1 MLIDIFAIIAP
12 VFICAIVGFVW
23 VRSGGDFD
31 TNFVSRLVTNI
42 GAPCLIFSTFTSI
55 DIARDAFMRM
65 MGAALLTTLLFT
77 LTGYIVLRLFRLD
90 QRAFLPSQM
99 FPNAGNMGLPLCLL
113 AFGDEG
119 LALGL
124 TWFTINAVFG
134 FTAGMSI
141 SSGDLSFR
149 GVLRNPMLYAVIVSI
164 TMVFLGLRPPEWLF
178 NTTDLLG
185 GLMIPLML
193 ISLGVSLSRFHIASL
208 RRSVG
213 LSLLRLCTGFV
224 VGVLAAQLLGLE
236 GAARGV
242 LIMQCSMPVAV
253 FTYLFAVRYERQPAE
268 VAGTVVISTLISFA
282 TLPLLLWY
290 VLP

>member
-12 VFICAIVGFVW
+12 VFICAIVGYVW

-208 RRSVG
+208 GRSVG

-242 LIMQCSMPVAV
+242 LILQCSMPVAV
-253 FTYLFAVRYERQPAE
+253 FTYLFAVRYERQPSE

>member
-12 VFICAIVGFVW
+12 VFICAVVGFVW

-31 TNFVSRLVTNI
+31 TNFVSRLVTNV

-149 GVLRNPMLYAVIVSI
+149 GVLRNPMLYAVIISI

-193 ISLGVSLSRFHIASL
+193 ISLGVSLAQFHIASL

-224 VGVLAAQLLGLE
+224 VGVLAAELLGLE

-242 LIMQCSMPVAV
+242 LILQCSMPVAV
-253 FTYLFAVRYERQPAE
+253 FTYLFAVRYQRQPAE
-268 VAGTVVISTLISFA
+268 VAGTVVISTLISFM

>member
-1 MLIDIFAIIAP
+1 MLIEIFSIIAP
-12 VFICAIVGFVW
+12 VFLCAVVGYVW

-31 TNFVSRLVTNI
+31 TGFVSRLVTNI
-42 GAPCLIFSTFTSI
+42 GAPCLIFATFTSI
-55 DIARDAFMRM
+55 EIARDAFMRM
-65 MGAALLTTLLFT
+65 MGAAVLTTLLFT
-77 LTGYIVLRLFRLD
+77 LTGYLVLRVLRLD

-99 FPNAGNMGLPLCLL
+99 FPNGGNMGLPLCLL

-164 TMVFLGLRPPEWLF
+164 TMVFLELKPPVWLF
-178 NTTDLLG
+178 NTTELLG

-193 ISLGVSLSRFHIASL
+193 ISLGVSLASFRITSL
-208 RRSVG
+208 KLSVG
-213 LSLLRLCTGFV
+213 LSLLRLGTGFC
-224 VGVLAAQLLGLE
+224 VGLLIATLLGLE
-236 GAARGV
+236 GAAKGV
-242 LIMQCSMPVAV
+242 LILQCSMPVAV
-253 FTYLFAVRYERQPAE
+253 FTYLFAVRYDRRPAE
-268 VAGTVVISTLISFA
+268 VAGTVVISTLISFMS
-282 TLPLLLWY
+282 LPLLLWY